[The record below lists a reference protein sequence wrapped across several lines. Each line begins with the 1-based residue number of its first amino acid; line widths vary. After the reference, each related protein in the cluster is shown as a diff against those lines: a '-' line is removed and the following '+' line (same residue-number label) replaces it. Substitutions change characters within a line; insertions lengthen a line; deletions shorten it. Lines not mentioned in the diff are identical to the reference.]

1 MENLIKA
8 FDKIKQKNLSIDL
21 TRGKPHTDQLDLSND
36 LITQSV
42 DPIGENGVDLRN
54 YGEPVGIIEARKLGA
69 DILDSEVELTIAG
82 EQSSYLLMSQ
92 LLLGRS
98 LFGID
103 NDPWKDDSES
113 AFLCAVPGFDRH
125 FATLEGLG
133 LQMHTVNLCSSGIDL
148 DDLNQKLSKYPNI
161 KGLICVPRHS
171 NPSGEVF
178 SDENIINLLKITK
191 EYNPNF
197 INLFDHAYLIHDF
210 DETQTQTPIPILA
223 DSLNA
228 MDNIAVFTSFSKV
241 TFGGGGMAFL
251 TTGEKNFKLIER
263 VRNMMVI
270 CPDKINQRRHVNF
283 FKNKSNILM
292 HMQKHADLIR
302 PKFELVNKKLSQ
314 LSNEIGE
321 YTRPTGGY
329 FVTFYSKKPIA
340 KRIVTLCAEAGLL
353 LTPAGS
359 TYPYGDDPNDSV
371 LRIAPTF
378 IDMDEL
384 DVAMDIFVLS
394 ANIAH
399 SEAKNN
405 IDKY

>member
-8 FDKIKQKNLSIDL
+8 FDEIKQKKLSIDL
-21 TRGKPHTDQLDLSND
+21 TRGKPHADQLDLSND
-36 LITQSV
+36 LITQTV

-69 DILDSEVELTIAG
+69 DILDSKVDLTIAG

-98 LFGID
+98 LFGVD

-133 LQMHTVNLCSSGIDL
+133 LQMHTVNLCPSGIDL
-148 DDLNQKLSKYPNI
+148 DDLNQKLLKYPNI

-178 SDENIINLLKITK
+178 SDENIIKLLKITK
-191 EYNPNF
+191 EYNSNF

-210 DETQTQTPIPILA
+210 DETQNQTPIPVLA

-228 MDNIAVFTSFSKV
+228 MDNVAVFTSFSKV

-283 FKNKSNILM
+283 FKNKSNILE
-292 HMQKHADLIR
+292 HMKKHAELVR
-302 PKFELVNKKLSQ
+302 PKFELVKQKLSQ
-314 LSNEIGE
+314 LSDEIGE
-321 YTRPTGGY
+321 YTSPTGGY

-340 KRIVTLCAEAGLL
+340 KRIVALCAKAGLL

-359 TYPYGDDPNDSV
+359 TYPYGDDPNNSV
-371 LRIAPTF
+371 LRIAPTY
-378 IDMDEL
+378 IDMNEL

-394 ANIAH
+394 AQIAH
-399 SEAKNN
+399 SET
-405 IDKY
+405 

>member
-8 FDKIKQKNLSIDL
+8 FDEIKQKNLSIDL

-69 DILDSEVELTIAG
+69 DILDSKVELTIAG

-228 MDNIAVFTSFSKV
+228 VDNIAVFTSFSKV

-384 DVAMDIFVLS
+384 DIAMDIFVLS

-399 SEAKNN
+399 SEA
-405 IDKY
+405 

>member
-8 FDKIKQKNLSIDL
+8 FDEIKQKNLSIDL

-42 DPIGENGVDLRN
+42 DPIGENGIDLRN

-69 DILDSEVELTIAG
+69 DILDSKVELTIAG

-103 NDPWKDDSES
+103 NNPWKDDSES

-178 SDENIINLLKITK
+178 SDENVINLLKITK

-283 FKNKSNILM
+283 FKNKSNILE

-399 SEAKNN
+399 SEA
-405 IDKY
+405 

>member
-8 FDKIKQKNLSIDL
+8 FDEIKQKNLSIDL

-69 DILDSEVELTIAG
+69 DILDSKVELTIAG

-178 SDENIINLLKITK
+178 SDENVINLLKITK

-283 FKNKSNILM
+283 FKNKSNILE

-384 DVAMDIFVLS
+384 DIAMDIFVLS

-399 SEAKNN
+399 SEA
-405 IDKY
+405 

>member
-8 FDKIKQKNLSIDL
+8 FDEIKQKNLSIDL

-69 DILDSEVELTIAG
+69 DILDSKVELTIAG

-178 SDENIINLLKITK
+178 SDENVINLLKITK

-384 DVAMDIFVLS
+384 DIAMDIFVLS

-399 SEAKNN
+399 SEA
-405 IDKY
+405 

>member
-8 FDKIKQKNLSIDL
+8 FDEIKQKNLSIDL

-69 DILDSEVELTIAG
+69 DILDSKVELTIAG

-133 LQMHTVNLCSSGIDL
+133 LKMHTVNLCSSGIDL

-178 SDENIINLLKITK
+178 SDENVINLLKITK

-228 MDNIAVFTSFSKV
+228 VDNIAVFTSFSKV

-283 FKNKSNILM
+283 FKNKSNILE

-384 DVAMDIFVLS
+384 DIAMDIFVLS

-399 SEAKNN
+399 SEA
-405 IDKY
+405 

>member
-8 FDKIKQKNLSIDL
+8 FDEIKQKKLSIDL

-36 LITQSV
+36 LITQTV

-69 DILDSEVELTIAG
+69 DILDSNVNLTIAG

-98 LFGID
+98 LFGVD

-133 LQMHTVNLCSSGIDL
+133 LQMHTVNLCPSGIDL
-148 DDLNQKLSKYPNI
+148 DDLNQKLLKYPNI

-178 SDENIINLLKITK
+178 SDENIIKLLKITK
-191 EYNPNF
+191 EYNSNF

-210 DETQTQTPIPILA
+210 DETQNQTPIPVLA

-228 MDNIAVFTSFSKV
+228 MDNVAVFTSFSKV
-241 TFGGGGMAFL
+241 TFGGGGLAFL

-283 FKNKSNILM
+283 FKNKSNILE
-292 HMQKHADLIR
+292 HMKKHAELVR
-302 PKFELVNKKLSQ
+302 PKFELVKQKLSQ

-321 YTRPTGGY
+321 YTSPTGGY

-340 KRIVTLCAEAGLL
+340 KRIVALCAKAGLL

-359 TYPYGDDPNDSV
+359 TYPYGDDPNNSV
-371 LRIAPTF
+371 LRIAPTY
-378 IDMDEL
+378 IDMNEL

-394 ANIAH
+394 AQIAH
-399 SEAKNN
+399 SET
-405 IDKY
+405 

>member
-8 FDKIKQKNLSIDL
+8 FDEIKQKNLSIDL

-69 DILDSEVELTIAG
+69 DILDSKVELTIAG

-178 SDENIINLLKITK
+178 SDENIINLLK
-191 EYNPNF
+191 
-197 INLFDHAYLIHDF
+197 LSLIH
-210 DETQTQTPIPILA
+210 I
-223 DSLNA
+223 
-228 MDNIAVFTSFSKV
+228 
-241 TFGGGGMAFL
+241 
-251 TTGEKNFKLIER
+251 
-263 VRNMMVI
+263 
-270 CPDKINQRRHVNF
+270 
-283 FKNKSNILM
+283 
-292 HMQKHADLIR
+292 
-302 PKFELVNKKLSQ
+302 
-314 LSNEIGE
+314 
-321 YTRPTGGY
+321 
-329 FVTFYSKKPIA
+329 
-340 KRIVTLCAEAGLL
+340 
-353 LTPAGS
+353 
-359 TYPYGDDPNDSV
+359 
-371 LRIAPTF
+371 
-378 IDMDEL
+378 
-384 DVAMDIFVLS
+384 
-394 ANIAH
+394 
-399 SEAKNN
+399 
-405 IDKY
+405 

>member
-8 FDKIKQKNLSIDL
+8 FDEIKQKNLSIDL

-69 DILDSEVELTIAG
+69 DILDSKVELTIAG

-178 SDENIINLLKITK
+178 SDENVINLLKITK

-251 TTGEKNFKLIER
+251 TTGVKNFKLIER

-384 DVAMDIFVLS
+384 DIAMDIFVLS

-399 SEAKNN
+399 SEA
-405 IDKY
+405 

>member
-8 FDKIKQKNLSIDL
+8 FDEIKQKNLSIDL

-69 DILDSEVELTIAG
+69 DILDSKVELTIAG

-103 NDPWKDDSES
+103 NDPWKDNSES

-133 LQMHTVNLCSSGIDL
+133 LKMHTVNLCSSGIDL

-178 SDENIINLLKITK
+178 SDENVINLLKITK

-241 TFGGGGMAFL
+241 TFGGGGMAFH

-384 DVAMDIFVLS
+384 DIAMDIFVLS

-399 SEAKNN
+399 SEA
-405 IDKY
+405 

>member
-1 MENLIKA
+1 MEDLIKA
-8 FDKIKQKNLSIDL
+8 FDEIKQKKLSIDL
-21 TRGKPHTDQLDLSND
+21 TRGKPHADQLDLSND
-36 LITQSV
+36 LITQTV

-69 DILDSEVELTIAG
+69 DILDSKVDLTIAG

-98 LFGID
+98 LFGVD

-133 LQMHTVNLCSSGIDL
+133 LQMHTVNLCPSGIDL
-148 DDLNQKLSKYPNI
+148 DDLNQKLLKYPNI

-178 SDENIINLLKITK
+178 SDENIIKLLKITK
-191 EYNPNF
+191 EYNSNF

-210 DETQTQTPIPILA
+210 DETQNQTPIPVLA

-228 MDNIAVFTSFSKV
+228 MDNVAVFTSFSKV

-399 SEAKNN
+399 SEA
-405 IDKY
+405 

>member
-8 FDKIKQKNLSIDL
+8 FDEIKQKKLSIDL
-21 TRGKPHTDQLDLSND
+21 TRGKPHADQLDLSND
-36 LITQSV
+36 LITQTV

-69 DILDSEVELTIAG
+69 DILDSKVDLTIAG

-98 LFGID
+98 LFGVD

-133 LQMHTVNLCSSGIDL
+133 LQMHTVNLCPSGIDL
-148 DDLNQKLSKYPNI
+148 DDLNQKLLKYPNI

-178 SDENIINLLKITK
+178 SDENIIKLLKITK
-191 EYNPNF
+191 EYNSNF

-210 DETQTQTPIPILA
+210 DETQTQTPIPVLA

-228 MDNIAVFTSFSKV
+228 MDNVAVFTSFSKV
-241 TFGGGGMAFL
+241 TFGGGGLAFL

-283 FKNKSNILM
+283 FKNKSNILE
-292 HMQKHADLIR
+292 HMKKHAELVR
-302 PKFELVNKKLSQ
+302 PKFELVKQKLSQ

-321 YTRPTGGY
+321 YTSPTGGY

-340 KRIVTLCAEAGLL
+340 KRIVALCAKAGLL

-359 TYPYGDDPNDSV
+359 TYPYGDDPNNSV
-371 LRIAPTF
+371 LRIAPTY
-378 IDMDEL
+378 IDMNEL

-394 ANIAH
+394 AQIAH
-399 SEAKNN
+399 SET
-405 IDKY
+405 

>member
-8 FDKIKQKNLSIDL
+8 FDEIKQKKLSIDL

-36 LITQSV
+36 LITQTV

-69 DILDSEVELTIAG
+69 DILDSKVNLTIAG

-98 LFGID
+98 LFGVD

-133 LQMHTVNLCSSGIDL
+133 LQMHTVNLCPSGIDL
-148 DDLNQKLSKYPNI
+148 DDLNQKLLKYPNI

-178 SDENIINLLKITK
+178 SDENIIKLLKITK
-191 EYNPNF
+191 EYNSNF

-210 DETQTQTPIPILA
+210 DETQNQTPIPVLA

-228 MDNIAVFTSFSKV
+228 MDNVAVFTSFSKV
-241 TFGGGGMAFL
+241 TFGGGGLAFL

-321 YTRPTGGY
+321 YTTPTGGY

-384 DVAMDIFVLS
+384 DIAMDIFVLS

-399 SEAKNN
+399 SEA
-405 IDKY
+405 

>member
-8 FDKIKQKNLSIDL
+8 FDEIKQKNLSIDL

-69 DILDSEVELTIAG
+69 DILDSKVELTIAG

-103 NDPWKDDSES
+103 NNPWKDDSES

-283 FKNKSNILM
+283 FKNKSNILE

-399 SEAKNN
+399 SEA
-405 IDKY
+405 

>member
-8 FDKIKQKNLSIDL
+8 FEEIKQKNLSIDL

-69 DILDSEVELTIAG
+69 DILDSKVELTIAG

-133 LQMHTVNLCSSGIDL
+133 LKMHTVNLCSSGIDL

-178 SDENIINLLKITK
+178 SDENVINLLKITK

-223 DSLNA
+223 YSLDA
-228 MDNIAVFTSFSKV
+228 VDNIAVFTSFSKV

-384 DVAMDIFVLS
+384 DIAMDIFVLS

-399 SEAKNN
+399 SEA
-405 IDKY
+405 

>member
-8 FDKIKQKNLSIDL
+8 FDEIKQKNLSIDL

-69 DILDSEVELTIAG
+69 DILDSKVELTIAG

-133 LQMHTVNLCSSGIDL
+133 IQMHTVNLCSSGIDL

-178 SDENIINLLKITK
+178 SDENVINLLKITK

-228 MDNIAVFTSFSKV
+228 VDNIAVFTSFSKV

-384 DVAMDIFVLS
+384 DIAMDIFVLS

-399 SEAKNN
+399 SEA
-405 IDKY
+405 

>member
-8 FDKIKQKNLSIDL
+8 FDEIKQKNLSIDL

-69 DILDSEVELTIAG
+69 DILDSKVELTIAG

-178 SDENIINLLKITK
+178 SDENVINLLKITK

-228 MDNIAVFTSFSKV
+228 VDNIAVFTSFSKV

-283 FKNKSNILM
+283 FKNKSNILE

-399 SEAKNN
+399 SEA
-405 IDKY
+405 

>member
-8 FDKIKQKNLSIDL
+8 FDEIKQKKLSIDL
-21 TRGKPHTDQLDLSND
+21 TRGKPHSDQLDLSND
-36 LITQSV
+36 LITQTV

-69 DILDSEVELTIAG
+69 DILDSKVDLTIAG

-92 LLLGRS
+92 LLLGRY
-98 LFGID
+98 LFGVD

-133 LQMHTVNLCSSGIDL
+133 LQMHTVNLCPSGIDI
-148 DDLNQKLSKYPNI
+148 DDLNQKLLKYPNI

-178 SDENIINLLKITK
+178 SDENIIKLLKITK
-191 EYNPNF
+191 EYNSNF

-210 DETQTQTPIPILA
+210 DETQNQTPIPVLA

-228 MDNIAVFTSFSKV
+228 MDNAAVFTSFSKV

-283 FKNKSNILM
+283 FKNKSNILE
-292 HMQKHADLIR
+292 HMKKHAELVR
-302 PKFELVNKKLSQ
+302 PKFELVKQKLSQ

-321 YTRPTGGY
+321 YTSPTGGY

-340 KRIVTLCAEAGLL
+340 KRIVALCAKAGLL

-359 TYPYGDDPNDSV
+359 TYPYGDDPNNSV
-371 LRIAPTF
+371 LRIAPTY
-378 IDMDEL
+378 IDMNEL

-394 ANIAH
+394 AQIAH
-399 SEAKNN
+399 SET
-405 IDKY
+405 

>member
-8 FDKIKQKNLSIDL
+8 FDEIKQKNLSIDL

-69 DILDSEVELTIAG
+69 DILDSKVELTIAG

-178 SDENIINLLKITK
+178 SDENVINLLKITK

-283 FKNKSNILM
+283 FKNKSNILE

-399 SEAKNN
+399 SEA
-405 IDKY
+405 

>member
-1 MENLIKA
+1 M
-8 FDKIKQKNLSIDL
+8 
-21 TRGKPHTDQLDLSND
+21 T
-36 LITQSV
+36 
-42 DPIGENGVDLRN
+42 
-54 YGEPVGIIEARKLGA
+54 
-69 DILDSEVELTIAG
+69 
-82 EQSSYLLMSQ
+82 Q

-98 LFGID
+98 LFGLD
-103 NDPWKDDSES
+103 DDPWKNDKEP

-133 LQMHTVNLCSSGIDL
+133 LKMHTVNLCSSGIDL
-148 DDLNQKLSKYPNI
+148 DDLNKKLSKYPNI

-178 SDENIINLLKITK
+178 SDENITNLLKITK
-191 EYNPNF
+191 EYNSSF

-210 DETQTQTPIPILA
+210 DETRVQTPIPHLA
-223 DSLNA
+223 DGLDA
-228 MDNIAVFTSFSKV
+228 LDNVAVFTSFSKV

-283 FKNKSNILM
+283 FKNKSNVLE
-292 HMQKHADLIR
+292 HMKKHASFVK
-302 PKFELVNKKLSQ
+302 PKFELVNKKLSN
-314 LSNEIGE
+314 LSCEVGE
-321 YTRPTGGY
+321 YTNPTGGY

-340 KRIVTLCAEAGLL
+340 KRIVELCAEAGLM

-359 TYPYGDDPNDSV
+359 TYPYGNDPNNSV
-371 LRIAPTF
+371 LRIAPTY
-378 IDMDEL
+378 IDINEL

-394 ANIAH
+394 AQIAH
-399 SEAKNN
+399 SE
-405 IDKY
+405 I

>member
-8 FDKIKQKNLSIDL
+8 FDEIKQKNLSIDL

-69 DILDSEVELTIAG
+69 DILDSKVELTIAG

-148 DDLNQKLSKYPNI
+148 DDLNKKLSKYPNI

-178 SDENIINLLKITK
+178 SDENVINLLKITK

-228 MDNIAVFTSFSKV
+228 VDNIAVFTSFSKV

-384 DVAMDIFVLS
+384 DIAMDIFVLS

-399 SEAKNN
+399 SEA
-405 IDKY
+405 